1 MQQNSSFKD
10 LIQPANIPEEKE
22 NKEKSEAPAGQK
34 SDGIYFNEPID
45 VINLENIYLSFK
57 NPDGTS
63 KVVFDD
69 FSLNIH
75 DFVDKPQF
83 ISLMGQ
89 SGCGKST
96 ILNLIAGLIKPD
108 KGAIK
113 IYGEK
118 IKENQSVPMIFQN
131 FSSLPWRNVYKNVAL
146 PLEIQHISKKEIREK
161 TMEILKVVGL
171 EEHALKYPNQ
181 LSGGQQQR
189 VAIARSLNCDS
200 KILLLDEATSGL
212 DIKMKRDIQDTL
224 VELCY
229 NHPEIDRTF
238 INVGHNI
245 EENVYMS
252 ERIYILTANPC
263 TIHKI
268 IDIDFDRRTSDIRK
282 TTKFHNYVDEIDTIM
297 NEVCR

>member
-10 LIQPANIPEEKE
+10 LIQPSNIPERKKE
-22 NKEKSEAPAGQK
+22 REEILSGKNRE
-34 SDGIYFNEPID
+34 GIYLNESID
-45 VINLENIYLSFK
+45 VINLENIHLAFK

-63 KVVFDD
+63 KVVFKD
-69 FSLNIH
+69 FNLDIR

-96 ILNLIAGLIKPD
+96 ILNMIAGLLKPD
-108 KGAIK
+108 KGTVK
-113 IYGEK
+113 IYGEE

-131 FSSLPWRNVYKNVAL
+131 YSSLPWRNVYENVAL
-146 PLEIQHISKKEIREK
+146 PLEIQHFPKKEIREK

-181 LSGGQQQR
+181 LSGGQKQR
-189 VAIARSLNCDS
+189 VAIARSLNCGS

-212 DIKMKRDIQDTL
+212 DIKMKRDIQDML
-224 VELCY
+224 VDLCY

-263 TIHKI
+263 TLHQI
-268 IDIDFDRRTSDIRK
+268 IDIDFNKRTPDIRK
-282 TTKFHNYVDEIDTIM
+282 TANYHNYVDEIDTIM
-297 NEVCR
+297 NAVCR